1 MESFWLFIAILIGVV
16 FLLTWLGAVFTRN
29 APSEAERA
37 RREDGAMLPDAERD
51 DTLF

>member
-29 APSEAERA
+29 APSDDELT
-37 RREDGAMLPDAERD
+37 RREDRAMLPGED
-51 DTLF
+51 DLFR